1 MKHFRLATIY
11 FDEIFFLKLVLFIA
25 FTVFEQGLRKS
36 RRGAKQGFLESRASS
51 YYLNFQGIRKI
62 KSTMAGSRLQKN
74 KPHKTRFASKS
85 SRHIHKL
92 SESAAKISKG
102 SQHNMSK
109 GAKAARMQRSKM
121 VREQKRAALLAEK
134 RALTGSTSP
143 PRIIVL
149 FPLSSNVQLTKLK
162 QVLMSAIASDEPCI
176 FNGTDTMQ
184 IDKSDNG
191 KTEAITDVL
200 CSSTCK
206 LRSIFLEAPH
216 GDLQTCLEMAKVA
229 DIIAFVASADGY
241 SNGVV
246 HNRYIDL
253 IGSQCLS
260 MLRALGLPSTIG
272 LITDLPMDQ
281 RKKHDA
287 KKQCIS
293 SLTNEFPED
302 CKILPADTKDDF
314 QKLVRHLGELR
325 LSVPQWRNQRPFL
338 MAQQVEIS
346 TSEQDSG
353 RSTLLLS
360 GYVRA
365 RSLSVNQLV
374 HVPGAG
380 DFQLD
385 QIDILEDPFPLNQLK
400 KSKVD
405 SMQLD
410 DNSQSQKILR
420 SLLPN
425 TLEQELIVVENVP
438 DPLAGE
444 QTWPTKEELAEAD
457 KNTKQKKMRK
467 RTLPRGVS
475 DYQAAWI
482 VEETDDEND
491 TGDESEH
498 EDDMELCKEEQ
509 RDNCHEESNN
519 LEDASVAG
527 DHASVSF
534 SLRDYDEETQTDF
547 MADDDNFNQEEVQA
561 EIQRLKEAHAQDE
574 EFPDE
579 VDTPMD
585 VPARQRFARY
595 RGLKSFR
602 TSSWDPKESLPEE
615 YARIFAFDNFA
626 RTHKHALAKAKEID
640 SGKLD
645 GCASVGAYVQL
656 HIKGVPI
663 DIVTKLLHGYR
674 NRPVI
679 AFGLFQH
686 ETKMSV
692 LHFSV
697 KKHDSFK
704 DPIKSKEPL
713 MFHVGFRQFSARPI
727 FSSDDINGDKHKLER
742 FLHPGHFS
750 VASVFAPICFPPLP
764 VIVFKDMGES
774 AGNRLAAVGSLRSV
788 NPDRI
793 ILKKVV
799 LTGYP
804 QRVSKVKA
812 LVRFMFHNPEDAR
825 WFKPVELW
833 TKYGRHGRIKEPVGT
848 HGAMKCIFDGVVQ
861 QRDTVCLS
869 LYKRAYPKWT
879 EQHF

>member
-1 MKHFRLATIY
+1 GLG
-11 FDEIFFLKLVLFIA
+11 LFYA
-25 FTVFEQGLRKS
+25 
-36 RRGAKQGFLESRASS
+36 
-51 YYLNFQGIRKI
+51 
-62 KSTMAGSRLQKN
+62 MAGSRIQKN

-85 SRHIHKL
+85 SRHAHKL
-92 SESAAKISKG
+92 SEPAAKAISKG
-102 SQHNMSK
+102 SQHNISK
-109 GAKAARMQRSKM
+109 GARAARLQRSKM
-121 VREQKRAALLAEK
+121 VRDQKRAALLAEK
-134 RALTGSTSP
+134 RASNCSTSP
-143 PRIIVL
+143 PRILVL

-162 QVLMSAIASDEPCI
+162 QTLLSAIDADEQNMLNGSDS
-176 FNGTDTMQ
+176 MH
-184 IDKSDNG
+184 IDISDNG
-191 KTEAITDVL
+191 GSEAIMDVL

-206 LRSIFLEAPH
+206 LRSIVLEAPH
-216 GDLQTCLEMAKVA
+216 GDLQSCLEMAKVA
-229 DIIAFVASADGY
+229 DIIAFVASADGF
-241 SNGVV
+241 SHGAA
-246 HNRYIDL
+246 HNHYIDL
-253 IGSQCLS
+253 IEVNAYLCLDPWVFP
-260 MLRALGLPSTIG
+260 ALSA

-281 RKKHDA
+281 KKKQDA
-287 KKQCIS
+287 KKDCILRLAS
-293 SLTNEFPED
+293 EFPED
-302 CKILPADTKDDF
+302 CKILPADTKDDC
-314 QKLVRHLGELR
+314 QKLLRHFSEQR

-338 MAQQVEIS
+338 MAQKVEFA
-346 TSEQDSG
+346 TSEQDLG

-365 RSLSVNQLV
+365 HSLSVDQLV

-380 DFQLD
+380 DYRLD
-385 QIDILEDPFPLNQLK
+385 QIDILEDPFPLNQCQK
-400 KSKVD
+400 DKGD

-410 DNSQSQKILR
+410 DNSQSQKVIR

-457 KNTKQKKMRK
+457 KNSGQKKLKK
-467 RTLPRGVS
+467 RALPRGMS
-475 DYQAAWI
+475 DYQWMKLMMKND
-482 VEETDDEND
+482 TDD
-491 TGDESEH
+491 GSEP
-498 EDDMELCKEEQ
+498 EDDMELDRRERK
-509 RDNCHEESNN
+509 DNCPEETNKF
-519 LEDASVAG
+519 EEASVAG

-547 MADDDNFNQEEVQA
+547 MADDDNFTQEEMQA
-561 EIQRLKEAHAQDE
+561 EIERLKEAHARDE

-579 VDTPMD
+579 VETPID

-602 TSSWDPKESLPEE
+602 SSTWDAKESLPEE

-626 RTHKHALAKAKEID
+626 RTHKHVLAKAKEID

-645 GCASVGAYVQL
+645 GCASIGAYVRL
-656 HIKGVPI
+656 HIDGVPI
-663 DIVTKLLHGYR
+663 DVATKLLHGYKK
-674 NRPVI
+674 RPVI

-697 KKHDSFK
+697 KKHDSYK

-713 MFHVGFRQFSARPI
+713 IFHIGFRQFSARPI
-727 FSSDDINGDKHKLER
+727 FSSDDINVDKHKLER
-742 FLHPGHFS
+742 FLHPGRFS

-774 AGNRLAAVGSLRSV
+774 AGHKIAAVGLLRSV

-793 ILKKVV
+793 VLKKVI

-812 LVRFMFHNPEDAR
+812 LVRFMFHSPDDVR

-848 HGAMKCIFDGVVQ
+848 H
-861 QRDTVCLS
+861 
-869 LYKRAYPKWT
+869 
-879 EQHF
+879 